1 MIKLVASSM
10 PKRNEDNHVFVEYEN
25 YLFWLT
31 YTLDG
36 RVMSGFKPG
45 RTIAECLQA
54 FDHTIEDMPKISELY
69 VEYIPSSIK
78 EKIISAMLKNKE
90 QVDGNIKV
98 LEELIQEQ
106 EQEENEN

>member
-1 MIKLVASSM
+1 MIKIVAASM
-10 PKRNEDNHVFVEYEN
+10 PKRNEDNHVFVLYRE

-31 YTLDG
+31 YDLDG
-36 RVMSGFKPG
+36 TIRSGFKPG

-78 EKIISAMLKNKE
+78 EKIISTMLKNKE
-90 QVDGNIKV
+90 QIDGGIRV
-98 LEELIQEQ
+98 LEELIKT
-106 EQEENEN
+106 EESEN